1 MINSKNEVLDYLKIT
16 EWKLIYMFSTPSVL
30 RKINNANYKDYVTEK
45 LNAEMGRGNTR
56 LAEAILDFFLN

>member
-56 LAEAILDFFLN
+56 LAEAILDFF